1 MIDVTPTRVG
11 ALPTVVLAEHP
22 PLDSANK
29 PTNACRRSIA
39 VPSFLRL
46 DPAAFE
52 QHAEHDTSGVRQR
65 VATGGCC
72 RVRLGH
78 GGPRSAS
85 CSTGS
90 LLRYDLCRLR
100 GSAPKRVNQIP
111 KAPWPP
117 LIIAVRMMS
126 SGDTGKHEED
136 IMRELTASEL
146 DAVSGGQVGG
156 SLTQTLT
163 STITQMALVT
173 ATNSGTITA
182 SATTTGSATAAGAEA
197 VASNSIGTIVQ
208 MNSVS

>member
-1 MIDVTPTRVG
+1 
-11 ALPTVVLAEHP
+11 
-22 PLDSANK
+22 
-29 PTNACRRSIA
+29 
-39 VPSFLRL
+39 
-46 DPAAFE
+46 
-52 QHAEHDTSGVRQR
+52 
-65 VATGGCC
+65 
-72 RVRLGH
+72 
-78 GGPRSAS
+78 
-85 CSTGS
+85 
-90 LLRYDLCRLR
+90 
-100 GSAPKRVNQIP
+100 
-111 KAPWPP
+111 
-117 LIIAVRMMS
+117 MMS